1 MDAIDTAL
9 LILRVWVGLVIALHG
24 LNHARSLDGTARWFA
39 SIGFRSARIQAAASA
54 GVEIGAGLLFAVGL
68 LTSLAAGA
76 VVATMFVA
84 FWTVHRFNGFFI
96 FRPGEG
102 YEYVTT
108 LAAVALAVAVAGPGS
123 ASIDSGI
130 GLADG
135 LDGWVGAGIVT
146 AAIVGAG
153 GHLALFWD
161 RKATK

>member
-1 MDAIDTAL
+1 MDAIDTAS
-9 LILRVWVGLVIALHG
+9 LILRLWVGLVIALHG

-54 GVEIGAGLLFAVGL
+54 AVEIGAGVLLALGL
-68 LTSLAAGA
+68 LTTLAAAA

-108 LAAVALAVAVAGPGS
+108 LAVVALALAVAGPGS
-123 ASIDSGI
+123 ISIDSVL
-130 GLADG
+130 GLADR
-135 LDGWVGAGIVT
+135 LDGWVGAAIVT

-153 GHLALFWD
+153 GHLTLFWD